1 MKAFVGTFYYCDFN
15 EKKKEIRI
23 WLKTKNGII
32 IGIKN
37 FEVKDD
43 IPGCQSFI
51 LSNNLTPLSEVRIYG
66 DEENGKVRFDKIE
79 TIGEGK
85 SKLKKLYF
93 KSVIYSKDGFPFPE
107 RDPILVIACI
117 TDDGEKNFIA
127 DGMDDKKLIADFIN
141 FIKEYDPELIISFSQ
156 DTDDFPYIFKRARK
170 HGIEF
175 NIGKLNEAPI
185 ETGKYFRGMIIK
197 ETIIP
202 GRINADF
209 FPVAVRE
216 FPNLPTKSI
225 DEVADV
231 LGIKTRY
238 EEIPEYEIDS
248 YWKNK
253 RSDLIEYIR
262 KKIQLIKKVADQQ
275 ILFQIELSKLTKL
288 MLQQVL
294 RCTVGELV
302 DSLILYEAK
311 KRNFPIGKR
320 KEGETEFYIGGEV
333 WLKSPGIYENVI
345 YFDFKSMYP
354 SIISKFN
361 ISPETVDCNCCKGK
375 AKPIVVEE
383 GKKKIQ
389 HYICEKKKGLLAEIV
404 ESLIEKRNE
413 IKQEMKKLK
422 IDSAVYKQLDARQHA
437 IKVITNAT
445 YGYMGWATSRLYTK
459 EGAEIT
465 TAIGR
470 KYIRELKSFMEKNGF
485 DVIYLDTDGI
495 QVIRK
500 NSIDVRKLIDK
511 INKEFPISIE
521 LEYIAKR
528 AIFFAK
534 KKYCHLVDDR
544 IEARGVE
551 FIRKDYPKI
560 IKEAQKKI
568 IEVILKE
575 NDIQK
580 AKKIVKEFREKIEGK
595 KVTKEDLILIEQ
607 LGKKLEMYERTS
619 KIKSCAEWLKKEK
632 GIELHRGMNLEIV
645 IIKGKEPINYRARPV
660 QFFEMSEIDFD
671 YYLTLFDQVIGR
683 TLESINVKI

>member
-1 MKAFVGTFYYCDFN
+1 METFVGTFYYCDFN
-15 EKKKEIRI
+15 EKNKEIRV
-23 WLKTKNGII
+23 WLKTKEGVLV
-32 IGIKN
+32 GVKN
-37 FEVKDD
+37 FETKDD
-43 IPGCQSFI
+43 IPPIQSFI
-51 LSNNLTPLSEVRIYG
+51 LSNNLTPFSEVKIYG
-66 DEENGKVRFDKIE
+66 SKENDKVRFDKIE

-85 SKLKKLYF
+85 SKLKRLYF
-93 KSVIYSKDGFPFPE
+93 KSIIYSKDGFPFPE
-107 RDPILVIACI
+107 KDPILIIACI
-117 TDDGEKNFIA
+117 TDDKEKIFIA
-127 DGMDDKKLIADFIN
+127 DGMDDKKLIADFIE
-141 FIKEYDPELIISFSQ
+141 FIKEYDPDLIISFSQ

-170 HGIEF
+170 HNIQF
-175 NIGKLNEAPI
+175 NIGKMGEAPI

-197 ETIIP
+197 ETVIP

-216 FPNLPTKSI
+216 FPSLPTKSI

-231 LGIKTRY
+231 LGIKIPY
-238 EEIPEYEIDS
+238 EDIPEYEIDD
-248 YWKNK
+248 YWKNRK
-253 RSDLIEYIR
+253 KDLIEYAK
-262 KKIQLIKKVADQQ
+262 KKIKLIKSIADEQ
-275 ILFQIELSKLTKL
+275 ILFQIELSKLTKV

-294 RCTVGELV
+294 RYTVGELV

-320 KEGETEFYIGGEV
+320 GEGETEFYIGGEV
-333 WLKSPGIYENVI
+333 WLKSPGIYDNVI

-361 ISPETVDCNCCKGK
+361 ISPETVDCDCCKGK
-375 AKPIVVEE
+375 AKLIVVEE

-413 IKQEMKKLK
+413 IKKEMMKFKA
-422 IDSAVYKQLDARQHA
+422 DSTTYKQLDARQHA

-500 NSIDVRKLIDK
+500 KEVNIEKLINE
-511 INKEFPISIE
+511 INKKFPISIE

-534 KKYCHLVDDR
+534 KKYCHLVDGK

-568 IEVILKE
+568 IEIILKE
-575 NDIQK
+575 NDIKK
-580 AKKIVKEFREKIEGK
+580 AKEMANEFRKRIEEK
-595 KVTKEDLILIEQ
+595 KVKRDELILIEQ

-660 QFFEMSEIDFD
+660 QFFEINDIDLD

-683 TLESINVKI
+683 TFEILT

>member
-1 MKAFVGTFYYCDFN
+1 
-15 EKKKEIRI
+15 
-23 WLKTKNGII
+23 
-32 IGIKN
+32 
-37 FEVKDD
+37 
-43 IPGCQSFI
+43 
-51 LSNNLTPLSEVRIYG
+51 
-66 DEENGKVRFDKIE
+66 
-79 TIGEGK
+79 
-85 SKLKKLYF
+85 
-93 KSVIYSKDGFPFPE
+93 
-107 RDPILVIACI
+107 
-117 TDDGEKNFIA
+117 
-127 DGMDDKKLIADFIN
+127 
-141 FIKEYDPELIISFSQ
+141 
-156 DTDDFPYIFKRARK
+156 
-170 HGIEF
+170 
-175 NIGKLNEAPI
+175 
-185 ETGKYFRGMIIK
+185 
-197 ETIIP
+197 
-202 GRINADF
+202 
-209 FPVAVRE
+209 
-216 FPNLPTKSI
+216 
-225 DEVADV
+225 
-231 LGIKTRY
+231 
-238 EEIPEYEIDS
+238 
-248 YWKNK
+248 
-253 RSDLIEYIR
+253 
-262 KKIQLIKKVADQQ
+262 
-275 ILFQIELSKLTKL
+275 

-294 RCTVGELV
+294 RYTVGELV

-320 KEGETEFYIGGEV
+320 GEGETEFYIGGEV
-333 WLKSPGIYENVI
+333 WLKSPGIYDNVI

-361 ISPETVDCNCCKGK
+361 ISPETVDCDCCKGK
-375 AKPIVVEE
+375 AKLIVVEE

-404 ESLIEKRNE
+404 ENLIKKRNE
-413 IKQEMKKLK
+413 IKKEMMKFKV
-422 IDSAVYKQLDARQHA
+422 DSTAYKQLDARQHA
-437 IKVITNAT
+437 IKVITNAM

-500 NSIDVRKLIDK
+500 KEVNIEKLINE
-511 INKEFPISIE
+511 INKKFPISIE

-534 KKYCHLVDDR
+534 KKYCHLVDGK

-568 IEVILKE
+568 IEIILKE
-575 NDIQK
+575 NDVKK
-580 AKKIVKEFREKIEGK
+580 AKEMANEFRKRIEEK
-595 KVTKEDLILIEQ
+595 KVKRDELILIEQ

-660 QFFEMSEIDFD
+660 QFFEINDIDFD

-683 TLESINVKI
+683 TFETLT

>member
-1 MKAFVGTFYYCDFN
+1 METFVGTFYYCDFN
-15 EKKKEIRI
+15 EKNREIRV
-23 WLKTKNGII
+23 WLKTKEGVLV
-32 IGIKN
+32 GVKN
-37 FEVKDD
+37 FEAKDD
-43 IPGCQSFI
+43 IPPIQSFI
-51 LSNNLTPLSEVRIYG
+51 LSNNLIPFSEVKIYG
-66 DEENGKVRFDKIE
+66 NKENNKVRFDQIE

-93 KSVIYSKDGFPFPE
+93 KSIIYSKDGFPFPE
-107 RDPILVIACI
+107 KDPILIIACI
-117 TDDGEKNFIA
+117 IDDKEKIFIA
-127 DGMDDKKLIADFIN
+127 DGMDDKKLIADFIE
-141 FIKEYDPELIISFSQ
+141 FIKEYDPDLIISFSQ

-175 NIGKLNEAPI
+175 NIGKMGEAPI

-197 ETIIP
+197 ETVIP

-231 LGIKTRY
+231 LGIKIPY
-238 EEIPEYEIDS
+238 EDIPEYEIDD

-253 RSDLIEYIR
+253 RKDLIEYAR
-262 KKIQLIKKVADQQ
+262 KKIQLIKSIADEQ
-275 ILFQIELSKLTKL
+275 ILFQIELSKITKV

-294 RCTVGELV
+294 RYTVGELV

-320 KEGETEFYIGGEV
+320 GEGETEFYIGGEV
-333 WLKSPGIYENVI
+333 WLKSPGIYDNVI

-361 ISPETVDCNCCKGK
+361 ISPETVDCDCCKGK
-375 AKPIVVEE
+375 AKLIVVEE

-404 ESLIEKRNE
+404 ENLIKKRNE
-413 IKQEMKKLK
+413 IKKEMMKFKV
-422 IDSAVYKQLDARQHA
+422 DSTAYKQLDARQHA
-437 IKVITNAT
+437 IKVITNAM

-500 NSIDVRKLIDK
+500 KEVNIEKLINE
-511 INKEFPISIE
+511 INKKFPISIE

-534 KKYCHLVDDR
+534 KKYCHLVDGK

-568 IEVILKE
+568 IEIILKE
-575 NDIQK
+575 NDVKK
-580 AKKIVKEFREKIEGK
+580 AKEMANEFRKRIEEK
-595 KVTKEDLILIEQ
+595 KVKRDELILIEQ

-660 QFFEMSEIDFD
+660 QFFEINDIDFD

-683 TLESINVKI
+683 TFETLT